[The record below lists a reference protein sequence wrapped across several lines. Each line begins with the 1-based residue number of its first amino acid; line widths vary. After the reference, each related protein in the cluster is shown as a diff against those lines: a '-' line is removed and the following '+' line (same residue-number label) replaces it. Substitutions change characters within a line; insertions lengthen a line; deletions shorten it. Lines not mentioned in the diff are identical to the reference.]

1 MTEIERAFYH
11 ISSLILALSLVGNL
25 LLLLRLAHHS
35 PHGQPLCILVQHP
48 GHRLFTVKHQ
58 KWAVLLN
65 VNLLC
70 LVLRFLFFAGAD
82 GLSCFIQLHW
92 VEALGLLPKPGILV
106 QGSVQL
112 GGIFLFLFFQP
123 FQALLHGGDVFGK
136 FIGGIFLGICQRR
149 QKQIFLRTQFLQIL
163 CQCRNLSRQF
173 PVPEY
178 MNRRERLF
186 LGKQTAALLRLI
198 PNVLCKLIVLCEGRA
213 QRIQRSVQALPFRG
227 SIF

>member
-1 MTEIERAFYH
+1 MRF
-11 ISSLILALSLVGNL
+11 L

-35 PHGQPLCILVQHP
+35 PHGQPLCSLVQHP

-123 FQALLHGGDVFGK
+123 F
-136 FIGGIFLGICQRR
+136 
-149 QKQIFLRTQFLQIL
+149 
-163 CQCRNLSRQF
+163 
-173 PVPEY
+173 
-178 MNRRERLF
+178 
-186 LGKQTAALLRLI
+186 
-198 PNVLCKLIVLCEGRA
+198 
-213 QRIQRSVQALPFRG
+213 
-227 SIF
+227 

>member
-1 MTEIERAFYH
+1 MRFPLLEICCSFCVWRTILRTASRSASSSSIRDTAF
-11 ISSLILALSLVGNL
+11 
-25 LLLLRLAHHS
+25 
-35 PHGQPLCILVQHP
+35 
-48 GHRLFTVKHQ
+48 FTVKHQ

-173 PVPEY
+173 PVPEH
-178 MNRRERLF
+178 MDSR
-186 LGKQTAALLRLI
+186 
-198 PNVLCKLIVLCEGRA
+198 
-213 QRIQRSVQALPFRG
+213 
-227 SIF
+227 